1 VTPTGKQKCRRNPR
15 FCSLCEVLKSFMEE
29 PDKTLTLNLTKTM
42 VTALFKP
49 EGIMPALV
57 TPFTEDGKQV
67 NEESLRNLVK
77 NCIGLGASGLVPCG
91 TTGEFV
97 NLTTEEKKK
106 VIDVVI
112 DEANGKAK
120 VVAGT
125 GASGT
130 GQALEMTRYAKDA
143 GADAVLIVTPFYLKP
158 ADRGIYEHYDTIA
171 SQVDMPII
179 LYNIPQ
185 VTGLSLP
192 WQMVEDLAQIPNIV
206 GVKDSSGQ
214 LAFILAVLEKVR
226 DKINVMCG
234 HDEIVVGALA
244 AGCSGVILASA
255 NFIPDVW
262 VQVYNA
268 VQEGDLKT
276 ARELQYKV
284 QKISRIIAKSGAV
297 GTKEALNL
305 MGMKVGPVRLPL
317 SVGGELTYEEREE
330 LRLDLEKI
338 GKITPRP
345 VKFEIAEKTL
355 EERFMAVDITLE
367 VIRDFKL
374 RIGEAL
380 AGKDAEVAHIDLVIG
395 EKNGPVG
402 EAYAR
407 AKAAPSAG
415 HEPLLAILEPNLA
428 VKPATVIIPTVTI
441 KSMRQASMVY
451 GPAQTA
457 VAKAV
462 ADSIADG
469 TIPKAAVDD
478 LIILASVFVHPT
490 AVDRQRVYINNY
502 KAMRHAI
509 RKAIE
514 NRPAT
519 EEIIENKERSKHP
532 FKYTP

>member
-1 VTPTGKQKCRRNPR
+1 V
-15 FCSLCEVLKSFMEE
+15 
-29 PDKTLTLNLTKTM
+29 
-42 VTALFKP
+42 FKP
-49 EGIMPALV
+49 QGVMPALV

-67 NEESLRNLVK
+67 DEEALRNVVK
-77 NCIGLGASGLVPCG
+77 RCIELGVSGVVPCG

-106 VIDVVI
+106 IIDTVI
-112 DEANGKAK
+112 DETNGKVK
-120 VVAGT
+120 VIAGT
-125 GASGT
+125 GAAGT
-130 GQALEMTRYAKDA
+130 DQALEMTKYAKDA
-143 GADAVLIVTPFYLKP
+143 GADAALIVTPFYLKP
-158 ADRGIYEHYDTIA
+158 ADRGVYEHFDTIA
-171 SQVDMPII
+171 SQVDLPII

-185 VTGLSLP
+185 ATGLSLP

-206 GVKDSSGQ
+206 GLKDSSGQ
-214 LAFILAVLEKVR
+214 LAYILAVLEKVR

-255 NFIPDVW
+255 NFMPDIW

-268 VQEGDLKT
+268 IQKGDLNT
-276 ARELQYKV
+276 ARELQHRV
-284 QKISRIIAKSGAV
+284 QKITRIIAKSGAV

-338 GKITPRP
+338 GKIAPKP
-345 VKFEIAEKTL
+345 IKFEIAEKTL
-355 EERFMAVDITLE
+355 EERFTAIDITPQI
-367 VIRDFKL
+367 IRDFKL

-380 AGKDAEVAHIDLVIG
+380 AGKDAEVAHIDLIIG

-402 EAYAR
+402 EAYAK
-407 AKAAPSAG
+407 AKATPSAG

-428 VKPATVIIPTVTI
+428 VKPATVIVPTVTI
-441 KSMRQASMVY
+441 RSMRQASMVY

-462 ADSIADG
+462 ADSVGDG
-469 TIPKAAVDD
+469 TLPKEGVDD
-478 LIILASVFVHPT
+478 IIIIASVFVHPT

-509 RKAIE
+509 RKAVE
-514 NRPAT
+514 NRPT
-519 EEIIENKERSKHP
+519 VREMLENKERAKHP
-532 FKYTP
+532 FKYSP